1 MPHEVFVPKTG
12 IYMDD
17 VHLLEWHV
25 EEGSRVE
32 VGQPLFR
39 IETNKVEQDVEAEV
53 GGYLRRRA
61 LVGEDYPIGTVIG
74 WIAEDEATY
83 RSLAE
88 AGESG

>member
-17 VHLLEWHV
+17 VHLLEWYV
-25 EEGSRVE
+25 AEGATVKA
-32 VGQPLFR
+32 GQPLFR

-53 GGYLRRRA
+53 GGYLRRSA

-74 WIAEDEATY
+74 WIAEDESSY
-83 RSLAE
+83 RLLAE
-88 AGESG
+88 VEDTA